1 MDVFHRNLRSRKN
14 VLGFTT
20 DMSTEVDH
28 GSTSDLLLL
37 AERSVLHM
45 LFLFF
50 FRLETWDSAPSGVV
64 SSHVVFLQAWYK
76 LFRGTGDFLFW
87 GLLS

>member
-1 MDVFHRNLRSRKN
+1 MDVFHRDLRSRKN

-28 GSTSDLLLL
+28 GTTSDLLLL

-45 LFLFF
+45 LFCVFF
-50 FRLETWDSAPSGVV
+50 SARDLGLRSVGRCG
-64 SSHVVFLQAWYK
+64 FA
-76 LFRGTGDFLFW
+76 RGDPA
-87 GLLS
+87 GLV

>member
-50 FRLETWDSAPSGVV
+50 FGSRLGTPLRRALWVRTWCSCRLGISCFGGQVIFCSGV
-64 SSHVVFLQAWYK
+64 Y
-76 LFRGTGDFLFW
+76 
-87 GLLS
+87 